1 MTLLALMWRQRR
13 QLQYARSAIVLLH
26 HHQYQRGEG
35 GERADKRKREEGGGM
50 RDEGGRGRGRG
61 QRGRERTKGVS
72 DLESHNHHHHDH
84 CHHLSSPR
92 CIIRSHHWPRAIDHP
107 PRPSWH
113 QGCEEVTRWARD
125 AQIVRTCQRH
135 SPTRPPPS
143 ARGRSVRPHVGGG
156 FCSRVP
162 TEVRRGGVFV
172 LLR

>member
-1 MTLLALMWRQRR
+1 M
-13 QLQYARSAIVLLH
+13 
-26 HHQYQRGEG
+26 
-35 GERADKRKREEGGGM
+35 RE
-50 RDEGGRGRGRG
+50 EGGRGRGRG

-125 AQIVRTCQRH
+125 AEIVRDLPASQSHKATPQRPRTQRAT
-135 SPTRPPPS
+135 SRRRRFLLSCANGS
-143 ARGRSVRPHVGGG
+143 ASWRGVRTSALKTISGCRWRNACTP
-156 FCSRVP
+156 
-162 TEVRRGGVFV
+162 
-172 LLR
+172 LRCAQGHEC